1 MNPRARVPAAA
12 DLASS
17 LQTLKAYG
25 ILERATTLVIGDVTI
40 QMVPVFKAE
49 RPKFVAENPHRL
61 TEDDELQ
68 FASS

>member
-40 QMVPVFKAE
+40 QMAPVLKADK
-49 RPKFVAENPHRL
+49 PKFKTDDPRRL
-61 TEDDELQ
+61 TEDDETL